1 MLRQCILPTELWTQ
15 IASYL
20 PVRDAALLSG
30 GFMALA
36 ETLLLPRESQ
46 HGLVHEKC
54 IAWMLG
60 AESLATLQGSA
71 WMPLDC
77 NCRA

>member
-1 MLRQCILPTELWTQ
+1 
-15 IASYL
+15 
-20 PVRDAALLSG
+20 
-30 GFMALA
+30 MALA
-36 ETLLLPRESQ
+36 ETLLIPRESQ

-60 AESLATLQGSA
+60 AESWATVQGFA
-71 WMPLDC
+71 GMPLDC